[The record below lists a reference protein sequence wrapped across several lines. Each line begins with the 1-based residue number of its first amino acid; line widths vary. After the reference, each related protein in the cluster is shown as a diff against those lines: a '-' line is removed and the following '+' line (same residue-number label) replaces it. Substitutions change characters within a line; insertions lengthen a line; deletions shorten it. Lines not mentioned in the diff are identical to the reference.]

1 MVNAVICFLA
11 HKSRWHADRL
21 VSPGSLLA
29 WRQILAPAY
38 HAQEAL
44 RHLAHT
50 NTAAKDV
57 ETAALVDAHSR
68 TSSSISSIIS
78 SSYLQFHSC
87 NKALYIHNNK
97 NKSSFF
103 YKYYRFNRLF
113 VMLLLFLHAFIL
125 FYTKWLLFDIKLN
138 ACANIIIYCLFSRVR
153 REQERELKC

>member
-29 WRQILAPAY
+29 RRQILAPAY

-50 NTAAKDV
+50 DTATEDV

-68 TSSSISSIIS
+68 TSSSISSIS
-78 SSYLQFHSC
+78 S
-87 NKALYIHNNK
+87 
-97 NKSSFF
+97 
-103 YKYYRFNRLF
+103 
-113 VMLLLFLHAFIL
+113 
-125 FYTKWLLFDIKLN
+125 
-138 ACANIIIYCLFSRVR
+138 
-153 REQERELKC
+153 